1 MLACCVSGVMNP
13 IAICLSLVM
22 CLKSYGIGSG
32 SFFFGV
38 FGFAPLPQMS
48 SLVQILED
56 LGEEVKLKRLWKGA
70 LFVRIWIYGWKQV
83 QKSSKINSYNAISLW
98 VKKHCLFSKGFLSL
112 LYNGTD
118 LPCCI
123 SGHVALC
130 PFLVLLILVFCR
142 GYLIFFYINLFS
154 FFCLTMFG
162 NM

>member
-83 QKSSKINSYNAISLW
+83 QKSSRSTPIMPFHFGLRNIVCFQRGFFRFFIMGLNCHVAFQDMSLY
-98 VKKHCLFSKGFLSL
+98 VPFLSFLFWFLQRRPYFL
-112 LYNGTD
+112 LYKFV
-118 LPCCI
+118 LF
-123 SGHVALC
+123 
-130 PFLVLLILVFCR
+130 FLSNNVW
-142 GYLIFFYINLFS
+142 
-154 FFCLTMFG
+154 
-162 NM
+162 